1 MNTLFLAWQA
11 PEKRCWVPIG
21 RLTYDGVS
29 YQFIYTQGVRE
40 AQQKCNFQPLESFPQ
55 LDRVY
60 ESNDLFPLFSNR
72 VLSRS
77 RPDYQD
83 YIQWLNIPKDE
94 DDPIALLARSGGRRA
109 TDKLE
114 IFPCPEPSEY
124 GEYHIHFFPH
134 GLRHFPE
141 VAQSR
146 IERLHPDEKLSL
158 MYDFQNPV
166 DPKALMLRT
175 EDNICVGYCP
185 SYLLSDVFAVLHEC
199 AGLPIVKVERVN
211 PPPAPLQYRL
221 LCNMTACWPDN
232 FQPFAGK
239 SYQPIVKDIPA

>member
-1 MNTLFLAWQA
+1 MNTLFLAWQD
-11 PEKRCWVPIG
+11 PKRRCWIPIG
-21 RLTYDGVS
+21 RLTYNDAN
-29 YQFIYTQGVRE
+29 YQFIYTQGAQE

-60 ESNDLFPLFSNR
+60 ESHDLFPLFSNR

-94 DDPIALLARSGGRRA
+94 DDPIALLSRSGGRRA

-141 VAQSR
+141 VTQSR
-146 IERLHPDEKLSL
+146 IEKLCTGEKLLL
-158 MYDFQNPV
+158 MHDFQNPV
-166 DPKALMLRT
+166 DPKALLLRT
-175 EDNICVGYCP
+175 EDNVCVGYCP
-185 SYLLSDVFAVLHEC
+185 HYLLINTFAVLREC
-199 AGLPIVKVERVN
+199 ADLPTVKV
-211 PPPAPLQYRL
+211 
-221 LCNMTACWPDN
+221 
-232 FQPFAGK
+232 
-239 SYQPIVKDIPA
+239 